1 MEIEVPCSSWN
12 IDSGQGE
19 GVEDSLVAAI
29 HQIVQA
35 YLR

>member
-12 IDSGQGE
+12 IDSGQE
-19 GVEDSLVAAI
+19 EDVEDSSVAAI

-35 YLR
+35 FLK